1 MSLGAT
7 AARYV
12 LIRRDFGCRR
22 VYIMYINLMILI
34 YYTGFERTVL
44 SAAHLPVFAISN
56 VLCIS

>member
-22 VYIMYINLMILI
+22 VYIMYINLI